1 MKTAWVT
8 GATGFWGR
16 NVVLSLL
23 RLDWRVVALTR
34 SQPDELMAWAR
45 SQNKELVWQHCDLQ
59 NFSLHQLQELES
71 PSALFHCAAI
81 FDSLETMMQVNV
93 ISPIGIIE
101 SVLPAMQA
109 TGEGRIGIFLGQ
121 NGRIGLPNLGHFSAT
136 QGALWTWAESQSRA
150 LAQQGNISL
159 SLVFPP
165 RAPSDLQAQLAEK
178 LSKPPKLST
187 RPTADKLVKNVLLGH
202 RCVGRHPKL
211 AGILTL
217 LW

>member
-16 NVVLSLL
+16 NVVMSLL

-34 SQPDELMAWAR
+34 SPPEDLIVWAR
-45 SQNKELVWQHCDLQ
+45 SQNKELVWQKCDLR
-59 NFSLHQLQELES
+59 LLQLPELET
-71 PSALFHCAAI
+71 PSALFHCAAV
-81 FDSLETMMQVNV
+81 FDTLEIMMQVNV
-93 ISPIGIIE
+93 ISPIQLIE
-101 SVLPAMQA
+101 SVLPQMQA

-136 QGALWTWAESQSRA
+136 QGAMWTWAESQSRT
-150 LAQQGNISL
+150 LAPLGNVSL

-165 RAPSDLQAQLAEK
+165 RAPSDLQGKLAEK

-187 RPTADKLVKNVLLGH
+187 RPTADDLVKNVLLGH
-202 RCVGRHPKL
+202 QCVGRRPVL
-211 AGILTL
+211 AGISTL

>member
-34 SQPDELMAWAR
+34 SEPEELVVWAR
-45 SQNKELVWQHCDLQ
+45 SQNKELVWHHCDLETLCLQ
-59 NFSLHQLQELES
+59 QLQELEP
-71 PSALFHCAAI
+71 PSTLFHCAAI
-81 FDSLETMMQVNV
+81 FDSIETMMQVNV
-93 ISPIGIIE
+93 ISPIQIIE
-101 SVLPAMQA
+101 SLLPSMQA

-150 LAQQGNISL
+150 LAPQGNVSL

-165 RAPSDLQAQLAEK
+165 RAPSNLQAQLAEK

-187 RPTADKLVKNVLLGH
+187 RPTADDLVKKVLLGH
-202 RCVGRHPKL
+202 RRVGRRPIL
-211 AGILTL
+211 AGISAL

>member
-34 SQPDELMAWAR
+34 SEPEELIVWAR

-59 NFSLHQLQELES
+59 NFSLQQLQEVEP

-81 FDSLETMMQVNV
+81 FDSIETMMQVNV
-93 ISPIGIIE
+93 INPIRIIE
-101 SVLPAMQA
+101 SVLPSMQA
-109 TGEGRIGIFLGQ
+109 AGEGRIGIFLGQ
-121 NGRIGLPNLGHFSAT
+121 NGRMGLPNLGHFSAT
-136 QGALWTWAESQSRA
+136 QGAMWTWGESQSRA
-150 LAQQGNISL
+150 LAPLGNVSF

-187 RPTADKLVKNVLLGH
+187 RPTADNLVKNVLLGH
-202 RCVGRHPKL
+202 RRVGRRPVL
-211 AGILTL
+211 AGISTL

>member
-16 NVVLSLL
+16 NVVMSLL
-23 RLDWRVVALTR
+23 RLNWRVVALTR
-34 SQPDELMAWAR
+34 SQPEELIVWAR
-45 SQNKELVWQHCDLQ
+45 SQNKELVWQHCDL
-59 NFSLHQLQELES
+59 NSLQLPQLET
-71 PSALFHCAAI
+71 PSALFHCAAV

-93 ISPIGIIE
+93 TSPIYLIE
-101 SVLPAMQA
+101 SVLPSMQA
-109 TGEGRIGIFLGQ
+109 IGEGRIGVFLGQ

-136 QGALWTWAESQSRA
+136 QGALWTWAESQSRT
-150 LAQQGNISL
+150 LTDNVSL

-187 RPTADKLVKNVLLGH
+187 RPTADDLVKNVLLGH
-202 RCVGRHPKL
+202 RRVGRRPIL
-211 AGILTL
+211 AGISTL

>member
-34 SQPDELMAWAR
+34 SEPEELIVWAR
-45 SQNKELVWQHCDLQ
+45 SQNKEVIWQQCDLK
-59 NFSLHQLQELES
+59 NFSLQQLQSLEP
-71 PSALFHCAAI
+71 PSALFHCAAV
-81 FDSLETMMQVNV
+81 FGCLETMMQVNV
-93 ISPIGIIE
+93 ISPIQIIE
-101 SVLPAMQA
+101 SVLPQMQA
-109 TGEGRIGIFLGQ
+109 AGVGRIGIFLGQ

-136 QGALWTWAESQSRA
+136 QGAMWTWSESQSRT
-150 LAQQGNISL
+150 LAPLGNVSL

-165 RAPSDLQAQLAEK
+165 RAPSDLQRQLAEK
-178 LSKPPKLST
+178 LSKSPKLST
-187 RPTADKLVKNVLLGH
+187 RPIADDLVKKVLLGQ
-202 RCVGRHPKL
+202 RRVGRRPIF
-211 AGILTL
+211 AGISTL

>member
-23 RLDWRVVALTR
+23 RLNWRVVALTR
-34 SQPDELMAWAR
+34 SQPEELIMWAR
-45 SQNKELVWQHCDLQ
+45 SQNKELVWQHCDL
-59 NFSLHQLQELES
+59 NSLQLPELET
-71 PSALFHCAAI
+71 PSALFHCAAV
-81 FDSLETMMQVNV
+81 FDDLETMMQVNV
-93 ISPIGIIE
+93 ISPIRLIE
-101 SVLPAMQA
+101 SVLPQMQTA
-109 TGEGRIGIFLGQ
+109 GEGRIGIFLGQ

-136 QGALWTWAESQSRA
+136 QAALWTWAESQSRT
-150 LAQQGNISL
+150 LTDNVSL

-165 RAPSDLQAQLAEK
+165 RAPSDLQGQLAEK

-202 RCVGRHPKL
+202 RRVGRRPVL
-211 AGILTL
+211 AGISTL

>member
-16 NVVLSLL
+16 NVVLNLL

-34 SQPDELMAWAR
+34 SPPEELMAWAR
-45 SQNKELVWQHCDLQ
+45 SQNKELIWQHCDL
-59 NFSLHQLQELES
+59 NSLQLPELET
-71 PSALFHCAAI
+71 PAALFHCAAV
-81 FDSLETMMQVNV
+81 FDDLETMMQVNV
-93 ISPIGIIE
+93 ISPIRIIE
-101 SVLPAMQA
+101 SVLPQMQA

-136 QGALWTWAESQSRA
+136 QGAMWTWAESQSRA
-150 LAQQGNISL
+150 LSPQGNVSV

-187 RPTADKLVKNVLLGH
+187 RPTADNLVKNVLLGH
-202 RCVGRHPKL
+202 RCVGRRPIF
-211 AGILTL
+211 AGISTL

>member
-16 NVVLSLL
+16 NVVMSLL

-34 SQPDELMAWAR
+34 SPPEELIVWAR
-45 SQNKELVWQHCDLQ
+45 SQNKELVWQHCDLR
-59 NFSLHQLQELES
+59 LLQLPELET
-71 PSALFHCAAI
+71 PSALFHCAAV
-81 FDSLETMMQVNV
+81 FDTLEIMMQVNV
-93 ISPIGIIE
+93 ISPIQLIE
-101 SVLPAMQA
+101 SVLPQMQV
-109 TGEGRIGIFLGQ
+109 TEEGRIGIFLGQ

-136 QGALWTWAESQSRA
+136 QGALWTWAESQSRT
-150 LAQQGNISL
+150 LAPLENVSL

-165 RAPSDLQAQLAEK
+165 RAPSDLQGKLAEK

-187 RPTADKLVKNVLLGH
+187 RPTADDLVKNVLLGY
-202 RCVGRHPKL
+202 RCVGRRPVL
-211 AGILTL
+211 AGISTL

>member
-16 NVVLSLL
+16 NVVMSLL

-34 SQPDELMAWAR
+34 SPPEDLIVWAR
-45 SQNKELVWQHCDLQ
+45 SQNKELIWQHCDL
-59 NFSLHQLQELES
+59 NSLQLPELET
-71 PSALFHCAAI
+71 PAALFHCAAV
-81 FDSLETMMQVNV
+81 FDSLETMMRVNV
-93 ISPIGIIE
+93 LSPIHLIE
-101 SVLPAMQA
+101 CVLPQMQA
-109 TGEGRIGIFLGQ
+109 AREGRIGIFLGQ

-136 QGALWTWAESQSRA
+136 QGALWTWAESQSRT
-150 LAQQGNISL
+150 LTDNVSL

-165 RAPSDLQAQLAEK
+165 RAPSELQGQLAEK

-187 RPTADKLVKNVLLGH
+187 RPTADDLVKNVLLGH
-202 RCVGRHPKL
+202 RRVGRRPIL
-211 AGILTL
+211 AGISTL

>member
-34 SQPDELMAWAR
+34 SDPEELVVWAR
-45 SQNKELVWQHCDLQ
+45 SQNKELIWQHCDLR
-59 NFSLHQLQELES
+59 SLQLPELET

-81 FDSLETMMQVNV
+81 FDSIETMMQVNV

-109 TGEGRIGIFLGQ
+109 AGEGRIGIFLGQ

-136 QGALWTWAESQSRA
+136 QGAMWTWAESQSRA
-150 LAQQGNISL
+150 LAQQGNVSL

-187 RPTADKLVKNVLLGH
+187 RPIADDLVKKVLLGH
-202 RCVGRHPKL
+202 RRVGRRPIL
-211 AGILTL
+211 AGISTL

>member
-16 NVVLSLL
+16 NVVMSLL

-34 SQPDELMAWAR
+34 SPPEDLIVWAR
-45 SQNKELVWQHCDLQ
+45 SQNKQLIWRCCDLR
-59 NFSLHQLQELES
+59 LLQLPELET
-71 PSALFHCAAI
+71 PSALFHCAAV
-81 FDSLETMMQVNV
+81 FDTLETMMQVNV
-93 ISPIGIIE
+93 IAPIQLIEGI
-101 SVLPAMQA
+101 LPQMQA
-109 TGEGRIGIFLGQ
+109 AGEGRIGIFLGQ

-136 QGALWTWAESQSRA
+136 QGAMWTWAESQSRT
-150 LAQQGNISL
+150 LAPLGNVSL

-187 RPTADKLVKNVLLGH
+187 RPTADNLVKNVLLGH
-202 RCVGRHPKL
+202 RCVGRRPIL
-211 AGILTL
+211 AGISTL

>member
-16 NVVLSLL
+16 NVVMSLL

-34 SQPDELMAWAR
+34 SEPEELVVWAR

-59 NFSLHQLQELES
+59 NFSLQQLQELEP

-81 FDSLETMMQVNV
+81 FDSIETMMQVNV
-93 ISPIGIIE
+93 ISPIEIIE
-101 SVLPAMQA
+101 SVLPSMQA

-121 NGRIGLPNLGHFSAT
+121 NGRIGLPSLGHFSAT
-136 QGALWTWAESQSRA
+136 QGAMWTWAESQSRA
-150 LAQQGNISL
+150 LAPQGNVSL

-187 RPTADKLVKNVLLGH
+187 RPTADKLVEKVLLGH
-202 RCVGRHPKL
+202 RRVGRRPIL
-211 AGILTL
+211 AGISTL

>member
-34 SQPDELMAWAR
+34 SEPEELVVWAR
-45 SQNKELVWQHCDLQ
+45 SQNKELIWQHCDLR
-59 NFSLHQLQELES
+59 SLQLPELET

-81 FDSLETMMQVNV
+81 FDSIETMMQVNV

-109 TGEGRIGIFLGQ
+109 AGEGRIGIFLGQ

-136 QGALWTWAESQSRA
+136 QGAMWTWAESQSRA
-150 LAQQGNISL
+150 LAQQGNVSL

-187 RPTADKLVKNVLLGH
+187 RPIADDLVKKVLLGH
-202 RCVGRHPKL
+202 RRVGRRPIL
-211 AGILTL
+211 AGISTL

>member
-34 SQPDELMAWAR
+34 SKPEELMAWAR

-59 NFSLHQLQELES
+59 NFFLQQLQELEP

-81 FDSLETMMQVNV
+81 FDSIATMMQVNV

-121 NGRIGLPNLGHFSAT
+121 NGRIGLPNLGYFSAT
-136 QGALWTWAESQSRA
+136 QGALWTWAESQSRT
-150 LAQQGNISL
+150 LAQQGNVSL

-187 RPTADKLVKNVLLGH
+187 RPTADDLVKKVLLGH
-202 RCVGRHPKL
+202 RRVGRRPIL
-211 AGILTL
+211 AGISTL

>member
-34 SQPDELMAWAR
+34 SKPEELMAWAR

-59 NFSLHQLQELES
+59 DFSLQQLQLLES
-71 PSALFHCAAI
+71 PAALFHCASV
-81 FDSLETMMQVNV
+81 FGCLETMMQVNV
-93 ISPIGIIE
+93 ISPIQIIE
-101 SVLPAMQA
+101 SVLPQMQA
-109 TGEGRIGIFLGQ
+109 NGKGRIGIFLGQ

-136 QGALWTWAESQSRA
+136 QGAMWTWAESQSRT
-150 LAQQGNISL
+150 LAPLGNVSL

-165 RAPSDLQAQLAEK
+165 RAPSGLQKQLAEK

-187 RPTADKLVKNVLLGH
+187 RPTADDLVKNVLLGQ
-202 RCVGRHPKL
+202 RRVGRRPIL
-211 AGILTL
+211 AGISTL

>member
-16 NVVLSLL
+16 NVVMSLL

-34 SQPDELMAWAR
+34 SPPEELIVWAR
-45 SQNKELVWQHCDLQ
+45 SQNKELVWQKCDLR
-59 NFSLHQLQELES
+59 LLQLPELET
-71 PSALFHCAAI
+71 PSALFHCAAV
-81 FDSLETMMQVNV
+81 FDTLETMMQVNV
-93 ISPIGIIE
+93 ISPIQLIE
-101 SVLPAMQA
+101 GVLPQMQA

-136 QGALWTWAESQSRA
+136 QGALWTWAESQSRT
-150 LAQQGNISL
+150 LAPLDNVSL

-165 RAPSDLQAQLAEK
+165 RAPSDLQGKLAEK

-202 RCVGRHPKL
+202 RCVGRRPIL
-211 AGILTL
+211 AGISTL

>member
-8 GATGFWGR
+8 GATGFWGQ

-34 SQPDELMAWAR
+34 SEPEELIVWAR

-59 NFSLHQLQELES
+59 NFSLQQLQELEP

-81 FDSLETMMQVNV
+81 FDSIETMMQVNV

-150 LAQQGNISL
+150 LAPQGNVSL

-178 LSKPPKLST
+178 LSKLPKLTT
-187 RPTADKLVKNVLLGH
+187 RPTADDLVKNVLLGH
-202 RCVGRHPKL
+202 RRVGRRPIL
-211 AGILTL
+211 AGISTF

>member
-23 RLDWRVVALTR
+23 RLNWRVVALTR
-34 SQPDELMAWAR
+34 SPPEELIVWAR
-45 SQNKELVWQHCDLQ
+45 SQNRELVWHHCDLT
-59 NFSLHQLQELES
+59 SLQLPELET
-71 PSALFHCAAI
+71 PSALFHCAAVY
-81 FDSLETMMQVNV
+81 DDLETMMQVNV
-93 ISPIGIIE
+93 ISPIRLIE
-101 SVLPAMQA
+101 SVLPEMQNA
-109 TGEGRIGIFLGQ
+109 GEGRIGIFLGQ

-136 QGALWTWAESQSRA
+136 QGAMWTWAESQSRT
-150 LAQQGNISL
+150 LKDSVSL

-165 RAPSDLQAQLAEK
+165 RAPSDLQGQLAEK

-202 RCVGRHPKL
+202 RCVGRRPVL
-211 AGILTL
+211 AGISTL

>member
-34 SQPDELMAWAR
+34 SQPEELLAWAR
-45 SQNKELVWQHCDLQ
+45 SQNKELVWQYCDLQ
-59 NFSLHQLQELES
+59 ALCLQQLQELEP

-81 FDSLETMMQVNV
+81 FDSIEIMMQVNV
-93 ISPIGIIE
+93 IAPIQIIE
-101 SVLPAMQA
+101 NVLPAMQA
-109 TGEGRIGIFLGQ
+109 TGEGRIGVFLGQ
-121 NGRIGLPNLGHFSAT
+121 NGRVGLPNLGHFSAT
-136 QGALWTWAESQSRA
+136 QGALWTWAESQSRT
-150 LAQQGNISL
+150 LSPQGNVFL

-165 RAPSDLQAQLAEK
+165 RAPSDLQTQLAEK
-178 LSKPPKLST
+178 LSKPPKLSS
-187 RPTADKLVKNVLLGH
+187 RPTADNLVKKVLLGH
-202 RCVGRHPKL
+202 RRVGRRPVL
-211 AGILTL
+211 AGISTL

>member
-34 SQPDELMAWAR
+34 SEPEELVVWAR
-45 SQNKELVWQHCDLQ
+45 SQNKELIWQHCDLR
-59 NFSLHQLQELES
+59 SLQLPELET
-71 PSALFHCAAI
+71 PSALFHCVAI
-81 FDSLETMMQVNV
+81 FDSIETMMQVNV

-109 TGEGRIGIFLGQ
+109 AGEGRIGIFLGQ

-136 QGALWTWAESQSRA
+136 QGAMWTWAESQSRA
-150 LAQQGNISL
+150 LAQQGNVSL

-187 RPTADKLVKNVLLGH
+187 RPIADDLVKKVLLGH
-202 RCVGRHPKL
+202 RRVGRRPIL
-211 AGILTL
+211 AGISTL

>member
-16 NVVLSLL
+16 NVVMSLL

-34 SQPDELMAWAR
+34 SQPEDLIVWAR
-45 SQNKELVWQHCDLQ
+45 SQNKELVWQHCDLR
-59 NFSLHQLQELES
+59 FLQLPELET
-71 PSALFHCAAI
+71 PSALFHCAAV
-81 FDSLETMMQVNV
+81 FDCLEIMMQVNV
-93 ISPIGIIE
+93 IAPIGIIE
-101 SVLPAMQA
+101 SVLPQMQA

-136 QGALWTWAESQSRA
+136 QGAMWTWAESQSRS
-150 LAQQGNISL
+150 LTDNVSL

-165 RAPSDLQAQLAEK
+165 RAPSYLQGQLAEK
-178 LSKPPKLST
+178 LSKPPKLFT
-187 RPTADKLVKNVLLGH
+187 RPTADNLVKNVLLGH
-202 RCVGRHPKL
+202 RCVGRRPIL
-211 AGILTL
+211 AGISTL